1 MLVLGEIWPM
11 LARCHVR
18 SERVVACTRVENVWW
33 L

>member
-1 MLVLGEIWPM
+1 MLVLGEIWAM

-18 SERVVACTRVENVWW
+18 SKGVVACTKVENVWR